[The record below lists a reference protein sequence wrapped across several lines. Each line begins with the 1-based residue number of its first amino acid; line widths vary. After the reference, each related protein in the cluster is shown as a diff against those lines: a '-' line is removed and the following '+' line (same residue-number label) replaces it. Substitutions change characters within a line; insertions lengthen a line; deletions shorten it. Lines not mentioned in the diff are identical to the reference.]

1 MGGRPRLTLA
11 DFETAGAKINLK
23 WLGTELPGARAKT
36 LWECLTCGKT
46 CSIKYTHVNDGHG
59 CRKCRDA
66 KRKKPDDYRELG
78 VKTGFE
84 WLGPEVMTTSQE
96 TSWRCPICG
105 KPFPA
110 SYSHIRQGLGHK
122 RCTRNQLTPSRLRA
136 AAKAKDF
143 IWLGTEPGKRKT
155 LERWKCRK
163 CGRPFRASYD
173 AVVRKRRCAY
183 CPKPAERL
191 RTPPAKYKALA
202 EGTGLIWLGPPVQ
215 NIRIETQWK
224 CKRCGHEWYQ
234 TYLNLEAYPTCPR
247 CSPASRRKTEAD
259 YLDLARKRGLR
270 CLDPKVKNT
279 RVQTSWSCPF
289 GHVFLA
295 SYAVIRHGHGN
306 GCRLCDRKRKSKP
319 AQKYADLAAQFPN
332 LAWLGPEVT
341 SIDSMTWWECTRG
354 KKHRYQATFRRVRD
368 RQGRCQIC
376 KQLASGERAGHN
388 NKPEAEED
396 PTKLARAARAH
407 PVNREI
413 DYSREEVDFMREM
426 QAWSS
431 RTGVRHPSWK
441 EVFAVLIAV
450 GYVLTEPS
458 GGEPGSEA
466 AEFEAAMEKH
476 KQTSGRLFPTWKQV
490 LTVFRA
496 LGYELPSVG
505 KR

>member
-1 MGGRPRLTLA
+1 MRASPHRQGAMDPFPPEGSGSIAAHVIPEARSEAQNMQRARDGTSSGQTGDPAMGGRPRLTLA

-202 EGTGLIWLGPPVQ
+202 EGTGLIWL
-215 NIRIETQWK
+215 R
-224 CKRCGHEWYQ
+224 
-234 TYLNLEAYPTCPR
+234 
-247 CSPASRRKTEAD
+247 
-259 YLDLARKRGLR
+259 
-270 CLDPKVKNT
+270 
-279 RVQTSWSCPF
+279 
-289 GHVFLA
+289 
-295 SYAVIRHGHGN
+295 
-306 GCRLCDRKRKSKP
+306 
-319 AQKYADLAAQFPN
+319 
-332 LAWLGPEVT
+332 
-341 SIDSMTWWECTRG
+341 
-354 KKHRYQATFRRVRD
+354 
-368 RQGRCQIC
+368 
-376 KQLASGERAGHN
+376 
-388 NKPEAEED
+388 
-396 PTKLARAARAH
+396 
-407 PVNREI
+407 
-413 DYSREEVDFMREM
+413 
-426 QAWSS
+426 
-431 RTGVRHPSWK
+431 
-441 EVFAVLIAV
+441 
-450 GYVLTEPS
+450 
-458 GGEPGSEA
+458 
-466 AEFEAAMEKH
+466 
-476 KQTSGRLFPTWKQV
+476 
-490 LTVFRA
+490 
-496 LGYELPSVG
+496 
-505 KR
+505 